1 MTNPY
6 GQQLASQGYGQQAAP
21 QAPAPQAAPA
31 PNQFEQAAPQ
41 DPAANPYGQPQAAP
55 APQAQAPAPQA
66 APAPAPQPQAPQAT
80 PQPQAA
86 QPQAPQAAPAG
97 APVNLAETFG
107 GGTST
112 GGDKLFTDENLGR
125 PVAVRP
131 LSVESVT
138 TQYGTSNPVRAQWIF
153 LDTYQPGQ
161 APEIHKGLIFATAV
175 SQSLNDDILM
185 HPVKQYSISTV
196 GKAAT
201 ASQGHSKAWLLND
214 APEWI
219 QTASQA
225 ITEAGMY

>member
-6 GQQLASQGYGQQAAP
+6 GQQLASQGYGQQAQAP
-21 QAPAPQAAPA
+21 APAPQAAPA

-41 DPAANPYGQPQAAP
+41 DPAANPYGQPQAQAP

-66 APAPAPQPQAPQAT
+66 APAPAPQPQ
-80 PQPQAA
+80 A

-107 GGTST
+107 GGTSG

-138 TQYGTSNPVRAQWIF
+138 TIHGQTNPVRAQWIF

-175 SQSLNDDILM
+175 SQSLNEDIIM
-185 HPVKQYSISTV
+185 HPVKQYAISTV
-196 GKAAT
+196 GRAAT
-201 ASQGHSKAWLLND
+201 ASQGRSKAWLLID